1 MMKSILKDALTL
13 LCITLVAGL
22 CLSFVYELT
31 KDPIAQA
38 ELQKKY
44 ASYQAVMTD
53 VKFAE
58 LTEEQN
64 AALLASSV
72 HFDAET
78 NEILAAEDNSGKLV
92 GFVMSVTGKGGY
104 GGDITVAI
112 GVSADGKVTG
122 FAPLSHGETAGFGAR
137 MENDDVKAMFV
148 GIGSGAEFDGISGAT
163 VTSTALRKIVDTAV
177 QTAQILTEV
186 Q

>member
-1 MMKSILKDALTL
+1 MKGILKDALTL

-22 CLSFVYELT
+22 CLSFVYEMT

-44 ASYQAVMTD
+44 ASYQAVMSD
-53 VKFAE
+53 VKFGE
-58 LTEEQN
+58 LSDEQKSALN
-64 AALLASSV
+64 ASDYAPPATV
-72 HFDAET
+72 D
-78 NEILAAEDNSGKLV
+78 EILVAKDNSDNLV
-92 GFVMSVTGKGGY
+92 GFVMSITSKNGY
-104 GGDITVAI
+104 GGNIKVAI

-163 VTSTALRKIVDTAV
+163 ITSTALREIVDTAIWA
-177 QTAQILTEV
+177 TNALTEV

>member
-1 MMKSILKDALTL
+1 MKGILKDALIL

-44 ASYQAVMTD
+44 ASYQAVMSD

-58 LTEEQN
+58 LSEQEK
-64 AALLASSV
+64 AVL
-72 HFDAET
+72 DAT
-78 NEILAAEDNSGKLV
+78 SYAPPATVDEILIAKDNSDNLV
-92 GFVMSVTGKGGY
+92 GFVMSVTSKNGY
-104 GGDITVAI
+104 GGNIKVAI

-122 FAPLSHGETAGFGAR
+122 FSPLSHGETAGFGAR
-137 MENDDVKAMFV
+137 MENDDIKAMFV
-148 GIGSGAEFDGISGAT
+148 GISSGAEFDGISGAT
-163 VTSTALRKIVDTAV
+163 VTSTALREIVDTAIWA
-177 QTAQILTEV
+177 TNALTEV

>member
-1 MMKSILKDALTL
+1 MKGILKDALTL

-31 KDPIAQA
+31 KGPIAEA

-44 ASYQAVMTD
+44 ASYQAVMEN
-53 VKFAE
+53 VKFGE
-58 LTEEQN
+58 LSEEQQT
-64 AALLASSV
+64 ALKASDYAPPATV
-72 HFDAET
+72 DEVLVAKDGDT
-78 NEILAAEDNSGKLV
+78 LV
-92 GFVMSVTGKGGY
+92 GYVMSITSKNGY
-104 GGDITVAI
+104 GGEIKVAI

-122 FAPLSHGETAGFGAR
+122 FSPLSHGETPGFGAK

-148 GIGSGAEFDGISGAT
+148 GISSGAEFDGISGAT
-163 VTSTALRKIVDTAV
+163 VTSTALREIVDTAV
-177 QTAQILTEV
+177 WVRDVLTEV

>member
-1 MMKSILKDALTL
+1 MKGILKDALTL

-44 ASYQAVMTD
+44 AGYQAVMQN
-53 VKFAE
+53 VSFGE
-58 LTEEQN
+58 LSEGELANLDAAVEEVLTAKDKDGN
-64 AALLASSV
+64 
-72 HFDAET
+72 
-78 NEILAAEDNSGKLV
+78 LV
-92 GFVMSVTGKGGY
+92 GYVMSVTSKNGY
-104 GGDITVAI
+104 GGEIKAAI
-112 GVSADGKVTG
+112 GVSTDGKVTG

-137 MENDDVKAMFV
+137 MEEDGIKEMFV

-163 VTSTALRKIVDTAV
+163 ITSTALREIVDTAV
-177 QTAQILTEV
+177 QTAETLKGAE
-186 Q
+186 

>member
-31 KDPIAQA
+31 KGPIAEA

-44 ASYQAVMTD
+44 ASYQAVMEN
-53 VKFAE
+53 VKFSE
-58 LTEEQN
+58 LSEEQQTVLN
-64 AALLASSV
+64 ASDYLPPATIDEVLVAKDGDTLA
-72 HFDAET
+72 
-78 NEILAAEDNSGKLV
+78 GY
-92 GFVMSVTGKGGY
+92 VMSVTSKNGY
-104 GGDITVAI
+104 GGEIKVAI

-122 FAPLSHGETAGFGAR
+122 FSPLSHGETPGFGAR
-137 MENDDVKAMFV
+137 MENDDVKASFV
-148 GIGSGAEFDGISGAT
+148 GVGSGAEFDGISGAT
-163 VTSTALRKIVDTAV
+163 ITSTALREIIDSAV
-177 QTAQILTEV
+177 WAANALGEV